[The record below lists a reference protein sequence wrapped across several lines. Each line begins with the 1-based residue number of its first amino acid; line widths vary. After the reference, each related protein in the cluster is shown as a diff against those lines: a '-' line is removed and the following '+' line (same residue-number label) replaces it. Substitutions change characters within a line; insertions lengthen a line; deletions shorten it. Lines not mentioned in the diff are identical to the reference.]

1 MQKIRID
8 FDNPGLPQHI
18 SAVENDSQSRFFQA
32 TLYENGKAY
41 TAPEGAT
48 YSIMYRGFGPQNQGW
63 YDTINDGAGKRA
75 ACAVSGNVVTCE
87 IARQALQ
94 VPGHVSIVLCVTTG
108 KGYMLKSWPIECDC
122 KNDRYDSTVEIQ
134 SFFYVTQISNES
146 WTQAIQAVED
156 LKNTIDPTLS
166 LSGKA
171 ADAAKV
177 GDAVGQLKEDI
188 EDIGIYKKEDLPAY
202 MGGIA
207 VNKGYY
213 VSAIEYLDVK
223 NRLRTINRITS
234 AKEAFLLKAGKKYLV
249 TVKDGYLYA
258 LQLFDSIGGAA
269 LLDFK
274 YRSDDYKIEYDR
286 DVYAAFLLKKI
297 DESDMNVSEMSN
309 LSLIQYDNIGEQ
321 LNVANKRETIALPFD
336 EDKIKAT
343 IYKDNNGYYTDFNV
357 KNCFINKKDGINV
370 FLSPDGDDVND
381 GLSIRTP
388 KKTIAGALSVKNI
401 QTLLMSE
408 GVYKSGK
415 NFIAGEEIEK
425 SINIIGLGN
434 VVIDNGIGEKN
445 APICIKNSC
454 YIESVHFSYGWNTIK
469 VLLSE
474 SQTVVFSKCV
484 FSDSDRADNSNGL
497 SILGGTSYVIDC
509 KAYNNAF
516 DGLNYHANNNI
527 VNHTLEVNCESYNN
541 GSSHLTLDIGQSS
554 NATTSHDGS
563 YIVRLNGKYYAC
575 HGGVVADKDCKSA
588 NYGCSSGI
596 STITDANYPDRMSN
610 YWTSNSEMYL
620 YNCESYGSKYD
631 TASIRGGTITSNT
644 DYSSK
649 YNA

>member
-1 MQKIRID
+1 MSYQKQN
-8 FDNPGLPQHI
+8 FANGEVLTAPQLNHI
-18 SAVENDSQSRFFQA
+18 EDGIVDLESAVNENK
-32 TLYENGKAY
+32 G
-41 TAPEGAT
+41 
-48 YSIMYRGFGPQNQGW
+48 
-63 YDTINDGAGKRA
+63 
-75 ACAVSGNVVTCE
+75 VVDK
-87 IARQALQ
+87 I
-94 VPGHVSIVLCVTTG
+94 
-108 KGYMLKSWPIECDC
+108 
-122 KNDRYDSTVEIQ
+122 
-134 SFFYVTQISNES
+134 
-146 WTQAIQAVED
+146 
-156 LKNTIDPTLS
+156 IDPTLS

-171 ADAAKV
+171 ADAKAT
-177 GDAVGQLKEDI
+177 GDAVGALKEDL

-207 VNKGYY
+207 VNKGSY
-213 VSAIEYLDVK
+213 VAAIEYIDVK
-223 NRLRTINRITS
+223 NRLRTINKITS
-234 AKEAFLLKAGKKYLV
+234 YAEAFLLKAGKKYLV
-249 TVKDGYLYA
+249 TVKDGYVYA
-258 LQLFDSIGGAA
+258 LQLFDSIGGVA

-286 DVYAAFLLKKI
+286 DVYAAFMLKKI

-309 LSLIQYDNIGEQ
+309 VSLIQYDNIGEQ

-370 FLSPDGDDVND
+370 FLSPDGDDEND

-401 QTLLMSE
+401 QTLLMAE
-408 GVYKSGK
+408 GVYKSGE

-454 YIESVHFSYGWNTIK
+454 YIESLHFLHGYNTLK
-469 VLLSE
+469 AVLSE
-474 SQTVVFSKCV
+474 NKVIALFKCI
-484 FSDSDRADNSNGL
+484 FSDSDRAENSNGL
-497 SILGGTSYVIDC
+497 SILGGTSYVIGC

-527 VNHTLEVNCESYNN
+527 VNHTLEVNCRSYNN
-541 GSSHLTLDIGQSS
+541 GSSYLTSDTGQSS
-554 NATTSHDGS
+554 NATTSHDNS
-563 YIVRLNGKYYAC
+563 HIVRLNGKYYAC

-631 TASIRGGTITSNT
+631 TAVIRGGIITSDT
-644 DYSSK
+644 EYPSK
-649 YNA
+649 YTG

>member
-48 YSIMYRGFGPQNQGW
+48 YSIMYHGFGPQNQGW

-75 ACAVSGNVVTCE
+75 ACSVSGNVFTCE

-234 AKEAFLLKAGKKYLV
+234 SKEAFLLKAGKKYLV

-286 DVYAAFLLKKI
+286 DVYAAFVLKKI

-381 GLSIRTP
+381 GLSIKTP

>member
-1 MQKIRID
+1 MKPFKEVIDGIRK
-8 FDNPGLPQHI
+8 
-18 SAVENDSQSRFFQA
+18 AVMASEVR
-32 TLYENGKAY
+32 
-41 TAPEGAT
+41 
-48 YSIMYRGFGPQNQGW
+48 
-63 YDTINDGAGKRA
+63 
-75 ACAVSGNVVTCE
+75 
-87 IARQALQ
+87 
-94 VPGHVSIVLCVTTG
+94 
-108 KGYMLKSWPIECDC
+108 
-122 KNDRYDSTVEIQ
+122 
-134 SFFYVTQISNES
+134 
-146 WTQAIQAVED
+146 ED
-156 LKNTIDPTLS
+156 LAQMGEYVEQFANTAGENIQKAIDPTLS

-234 AKEAFLLKAGKKYLV
+234 SKEAFLLKAGKKYLV

-286 DVYAAFLLKKI
+286 DVYAAFILKKI

>member
-1 MQKIRID
+1 MKPFKEVIDGIRK
-8 FDNPGLPQHI
+8 
-18 SAVENDSQSRFFQA
+18 AVMASEVR
-32 TLYENGKAY
+32 
-41 TAPEGAT
+41 
-48 YSIMYRGFGPQNQGW
+48 
-63 YDTINDGAGKRA
+63 
-75 ACAVSGNVVTCE
+75 
-87 IARQALQ
+87 
-94 VPGHVSIVLCVTTG
+94 
-108 KGYMLKSWPIECDC
+108 
-122 KNDRYDSTVEIQ
+122 
-134 SFFYVTQISNES
+134 
-146 WTQAIQAVED
+146 ED
-156 LKNTIDPTLS
+156 LAQMGEYVEQFANTAGENIQKAIDPTLS

-177 GDAVGQLKEDI
+177 GEAVGQLKEDI
-188 EDIGIYKKEDLPAY
+188 ENIGIYKKEDLPAY

-207 VNKGYY
+207 AGKGYY
-213 VSAIEYLDVK
+213 VSAIQYLDLK

-249 TVKDGYLYA
+249 TVKDGYVYA
-258 LQLFDSIGGAA
+258 LQLFDSIGGVA

-286 DVYAAFLLKKI
+286 DVYAAFMLKKI

-309 LSLIQYDNIGEQ
+309 LSLIQYDNICEQ
-321 LNVANKRETIALPFD
+321 LNAANKRETIALPFD

-343 IYKDNNGYYTDFNV
+343 IYKDSNGYYTDFNV
-357 KNCFINKKDGINV
+357 KNCFINNKGGINV

-401 QTLLMSE
+401 QTLLMAE
-408 GVYKSGK
+408 GVYKSGE

-454 YIESVHFSYGWNTIK
+454 YIESLQFLHGYNTLK
-469 VLLSE
+469 AVLSE
-474 SQTVVFSKCV
+474 NKVIALFKCIFSG
-484 FSDSDRADNSNGL
+484 SDMAENSNGL
-497 SILGGTSYVIDC
+497 SILGGTSYVICC

-554 NATTSHDGS
+554 DATTSHDGS
-563 YIVRLNGKYYAC
+563 YIVRVNGDYQCC
-575 HGGVVADKDCKSA
+575 HGGVVADKECFSA
-588 NYGCSSGI
+588 NYGCSSGV
-596 STITDANYPDRMSN
+596 STVTDPSYPDRMSN
-610 YWTSNSEMYL
+610 YWSSNADMYL
-620 YNCESYGSKYD
+620 YDCTSYGSKYD
-631 TASIRGGTITSNT
+631 TAIINGGKITSNI
-644 DYSSK
+644 K
-649 YNA
+649 YASNYPS

>member
-1 MQKIRID
+1 MKPFKEVIDGIRK
-8 FDNPGLPQHI
+8 
-18 SAVENDSQSRFFQA
+18 AVMASEVR
-32 TLYENGKAY
+32 
-41 TAPEGAT
+41 
-48 YSIMYRGFGPQNQGW
+48 
-63 YDTINDGAGKRA
+63 
-75 ACAVSGNVVTCE
+75 
-87 IARQALQ
+87 
-94 VPGHVSIVLCVTTG
+94 
-108 KGYMLKSWPIECDC
+108 
-122 KNDRYDSTVEIQ
+122 
-134 SFFYVTQISNES
+134 
-146 WTQAIQAVED
+146 ED
-156 LKNTIDPTLS
+156 LAQMGEYVEQFANTAGENIQKAIDPTLS

-234 AKEAFLLKAGKKYLV
+234 SKEAFLLKAGKKYLV

-258 LQLFDSIGGAA
+258 LQLFDSIGGVA

-286 DVYAAFLLKKI
+286 DVYAAFMLKKI

-343 IYKDNNGYYTDFNV
+343 IYKDKNGYYTDFNV
-357 KNCFINKKDGINV
+357 KNCFINNKDGINV

-401 QTLLMSE
+401 QTLLMAE
-408 GVYKSGK
+408 GVYKSGE

-484 FSDSDRADNSNGL
+484 FSDSDRAENSNGL
-497 SILGGTSYVIDC
+497 SILGGTSYVIGC

-554 NATTSHDGS
+554 NATASHDGS
-563 YIVRLNGKYYAC
+563 YIVRVNGDYQCC
-575 HGGVVADKDCKSA
+575 HGGVVADKECFSA
-588 NYGCSSGI
+588 NYGCSSGV
-596 STITDANYPDRMSN
+596 STVTDPSYPDRMSN
-610 YWTSNSEMYL
+610 YWSGNADMYL
-620 YNCESYGSKYD
+620 YDCTSYGSKYD
-631 TASIRGGTITSNT
+631 TAIINGGKITSNI
-644 DYSSK
+644 K
-649 YNA
+649 YASNYPS